1 MRLMEYASYE
11 PACFVES
18 GGRLKPDFANVQLG
32 KIVQFVTTLRA
43 ESELGSFEEVAAS
56 VNDLK
61 VRVAAL
67 DSAQVL
73 QRGTLDELINQIDLT
88 SARNLEDHDEAINRR
103 NEHKI
108 VIHGLKRLNA
118 ANRIEMKAAALRE
131 VTRLFQEMFP
141 SGQYTIVQVCYHC

>member
-1 MRLMEYASYE
+1 MRLMEYSSYE

-18 GGRLKPDFANVQLG
+18 GGCLKPDFANVQLG
-32 KIVQFVTTLRA
+32 KIVQFATALRTEPEMA
-43 ESELGSFEEVAAS
+43 SFEEVAAS

-73 QRGTLDELINQIDLT
+73 QRGTLDELINQVDVT
-88 SARNLEDHDEAINRR
+88 SSRSLEDHDEAINRR

-108 VIHGLKRLNA
+108 VIHGLKRINA
-118 ANRIEMKAAALRE
+118 ENRVEMKAAALRE
-131 VTRLFQEMFP
+131 VTRLFQELFP
-141 SGQYTIVQVCYHC
+141 SGNFTIVQV